1 MSMIDFANSYVSF
14 FGPQRDDGARV
25 PIDASCTLIDEAAD
39 YQDTFYLI
47 APCRSED
54 MYRDD
59 RLFYMPNWDWRAI
72 FNASE
77 RVILRKHW
85 ESMPAQV
92 TDPSR
97 LAQYDDGRGAIL
109 QLKHHSETRPLTEYT
124 QVVEE
129 ALGTR
134 PIVARTEI
142 TEPDGRLRAILEYP
156 VRTMNARTTPPRFQ
170 VDTGPLIVPDFESE
184 ATHAIERFDVAHVG
198 YNVYDKAEFIL
209 RRPVTVPQGSRSG
222 VLVTDYSELMTIPAS
237 NEIFVAV

>member
-1 MSMIDFANSYVSF
+1 MIDFANSYVSF

-25 PIDASCTLIDEAAD
+25 PIDAACTLIDESSD
-39 YQDTFYLI
+39 YEDTFYLI
-47 APCRSED
+47 APCRSEG
-54 MYRDD
+54 MYKDD
-59 RLFYMPNWDWRAI
+59 RLFFMPNWDWRAI

-77 RVILRKHW
+77 RVILRKYW
-85 ESMPAQV
+85 ESEPDNV
-92 TDPSR
+92 SDLSR
-97 LAQYDDGRGAIL
+97 LAQYGDGLGAIV

-142 TEPDGRLRAILEYP
+142 FGPDRRVRAILEYP

-170 VDTGPLIVPDFESE
+170 VDTGPLIVPNFESE
-184 ATHAIERFDVAHVG
+184 AEHAIERFDVAHVG

-209 RRPVTVPQGSRSG
+209 RRPVAVQQEGGSG
-222 VLVTDYSELMTIPAS
+222 ILVTDYSELMTIPAS
-237 NEIFVAV
+237 HEIFVAV

>member
-25 PIDASCTLIDEAAD
+25 PIDAACTLIDETAD

-54 MYRDD
+54 MYKDD
-59 RLFYMPNWDWRAI
+59 RLFFMPNWDWRAI

-77 RVILRKHW
+77 RVILRNHW
-85 ESMPAQV
+85 ESMPAHV

-97 LAQYDDGRGAIL
+97 LAQYGDGRGAIL
-109 QLKHHSETRPLTEYT
+109 QLKYYAETRRLTEYA

-142 TEPDGRLRAILEYP
+142 VSPDGRLRAVLEYP
-156 VRTMNARTTPPRFQ
+156 ARTMNAKTTPPRFQ
-170 VDTGPLIVPDFESE
+170 VDTGPLIVPDFESKAE
-184 ATHAIERFDVAHVG
+184 HAIERFDVAHVG

-209 RRPVTVPQGSRSG
+209 RRPVEVPQGSESG
-222 VLVTDYSELMTIPAS
+222 VLVTDYSKLMTLPAT
-237 NEIFVAV
+237 NELFVAV